1 MTGVTGAAG
10 RTTGSRDGRR
20 RWLLGVG
27 LDPLT
32 MDESVAECVKAVE
45 EDRTVRIG
53 MLNAA
58 KIVRMREDVQLRH
71 AVMTCDLVLA
81 DGQAVV
87 WAARLLR
94 KPVLERV
101 AGIDLM
107 MRLLP
112 EAERRGHTVY
122 FLGATE
128 EVLGRMMAEVRRRHP
143 QLRIAGSRN
152 GYFDATDEAAVVDG
166 IRESGADILL
176 VGVSSPKKEYFVQT
190 WGAATGASVVH
201 GVGGSF
207 DVLAGQIQRAP
218 QWWQRYGMEWLFR
231 ALQEPRRLGPR
242 YLSTNTAFLLMV
254 ASELCRRPPSASIA
268 GTDIT
273 SAHEAT

>member
-1 MTGVTGAAG
+1 MTGGTEVAG
-10 RTTGSRDGRR
+10 RTTGRGDTGR

-45 EDRTVRIG
+45 EHRTVRIG

-58 KIVRMREDVQLRH
+58 KIVRMREDVRLRR
-71 AVMTCDLVLA
+71 AVMSCELVLA

-94 KPVLERV
+94 EPVQERV

-112 EAERRGHTVY
+112 EAERRGHRVY

-128 EVLGRMMAEVRRRHP
+128 EVLARMMAEVRRRHP
-143 QLRIAGSRN
+143 DLAIAGCRN
-152 GYFDATDEAAVVDG
+152 GYFDAGDEADVVAG
-166 IRESGADILL
+166 IRESGADLLL
-176 VGVSSPKKEYFVQT
+176 VGVSSPKKEYFVEK

-207 DVLAGQIQRAP
+207 DVLAGHIQRAP
-218 QWWQRYGMEWLFR
+218 QWWQRNGMEWLFR

-242 YLSTNTAFLLMV
+242 YLATNTAFLRMV
-254 ASELCRRPPSASIA
+254 TSELRHRPPSAPLGA
-268 GTDIT
+268 DIT